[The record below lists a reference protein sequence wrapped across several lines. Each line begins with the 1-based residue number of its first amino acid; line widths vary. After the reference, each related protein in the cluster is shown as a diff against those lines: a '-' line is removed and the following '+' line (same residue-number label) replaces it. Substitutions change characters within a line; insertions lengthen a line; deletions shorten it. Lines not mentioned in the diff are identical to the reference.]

1 MDKGFIEPIAGA
13 LCTVNEEMGGSPSVH
28 RSLSTAIQAANAYQ
42 LSLNVRCFF
51 VHRCKFSGCSVN
63 SGGDGG
69 GGRSSSSSGVVA
81 IVRGGRGGRREGSIH
96 MAVVISIR
104 QTRFSHDY
112 LVATIGRKDGWMDG
126 WMDGWIDGWMDGWMD
141 G

>member
-42 LSLNVRCFF
+42 LSLN
-51 VHRCKFSGCSVN
+51 N
-63 SGGDGG
+63 SGGNGG
-69 GGRSSSSSGVVA
+69 GGRSGSSSSSSVVA

-96 MAVVISIR
+96 MAVVTSIR

-126 WMDGWIDGWMDGWMD
+126 
-141 G
+141 